1 MYKKLRFL
9 ELRQDFKAKKDPI
22 SRYNL
27 VIDQYNDPVNRN
39 QEIFLKKAFN
49 NSFYKYWYT
58 LQSRC
63 LFCLLIL
70 YFIPYVSLLTALL
83 NLVMFVIHLLAV
95 KTYSSNKKKVRN
107 PLENMIYDP
116 ILCKRGSADYLY
128 FEINKE
134 NIESF
139 KFEKEVVE
147 RILRRCEDSYDRKI
161 RFMVYNNPFLAGY
174 ENLTNANYI
183 TFIHLFLNVMIF
195 FVIQYYVYERLLGL
209 RLFESS

>member
-1 MYKKLRFL
+1 MYKRLRFL

-39 QEIFLKKAFN
+39 QEIFLKLAHN
-49 NSFYKYWYT
+49 NSFYIFWYT

-70 YFIPYVSLLTALL
+70 YFLPYISLLTGLL
-83 NLVMFVIHLLAV
+83 NLLIFIIHLFAV
-95 KTYSSNKKKVRN
+95 RTYSMNKKKIPN

-128 FEINKE
+128 FEITSD

-139 KFEKEVVE
+139 KFEKDVGE
-147 RILRRCEDSYDRKI
+147 RIMKRCKDSYDEKI
-161 RFMVYNNPFLAGY
+161 RFMVFNNPFLAGY

-183 TFIHLFLNVMIF
+183 TFIHLFLNLMIF

-209 RLFESS
+209 KLFKSN